1 MNTNTRSTQIRK
13 ELVVPPL
20 SNFVLACL
28 GDLMIGDQTLAALA
42 PNGIQAKADQIWKP
56 LEGADIV
63 VANLEA
69 PVTNR
74 SLARE
79 NKRYNLKTGSEILD
93 LFDSRFVL
101 GLANN
106 HMLDYGERGLL
117 DTIEALDSQ
126 NILHAGAGCNLEQA
140 RRPAVVNVAGV
151 VIGVVCAADLRFQP
165 ATYSSAGTFPA
176 HPDLLRKTIRE
187 VRQSVDV
194 VVVSIHAGTEFLPV
208 PSPIQLR
215 IAEVCLEEGARV
227 VNFHHAHCVSG
238 VLQHEHG
245 VVFFGTGN
253 YLFPYTI
260 PRGFRQWRESAAWTV
275 RLSNLGQEHRVEIQ
289 PIILDG
295 NGLPAKATQKQSRRI
310 LRSIQKYSC
319 RIRRRKHLSLW
330 RVCEMIKP
338 AYVWLSIVHYTDIC
352 RRSGIRSLL
361 KTLTEA
367 AKSQLGNNLC

>member
-1 MNTNTRSTQIRK
+1 
-13 ELVVPPL
+13 
-20 SNFVLACL
+20 
-28 GDLMIGDQTLAALA
+28 MIGNQSLAALA
-42 PNGIQAKADQIWKP
+42 PTGVQAKADQIWKP
-56 LEGADIV
+56 LEGTDIV

-69 PVTNR
+69 PITNR
-74 SLARE
+74 TTARK

-106 HMLDYGERGLL
+106 HILDYGERGLL

-126 NILHAGAGCNLEQA
+126 NIPHAGAGCNLEQA

-151 VIGVVCAADLRFQP
+151 TIGVVCAADPRFQP
-165 ATYSSAGTFPA
+165 ATNSSAGTFPA
-176 HPDLLRKTIRE
+176 HPDLLIETIQE
-187 VRQSVDV
+187 VRQRVDI

-215 IAEVCLEEGARV
+215 IAEVCLEEGVRI

-238 VLQHEHG
+238 VLQYEHG

-260 PRGFRQWRESAAWTV
+260 PWRFRQLRESAAWTV
-275 RLSNLGQEHRVEIQ
+275 RLSNIGQEHRVEIQ

-310 LRSIQKYSC
+310 LRRIQKYSC
-319 RIRRRKHLSLW
+319 RIRRMKHLSLW
-330 RVCEMIKP
+330 RVYEMIKP
-338 AYVWLSIVHYTDIC
+338 IYIWFSIVHYTDIC

-361 KTLTEA
+361 KTLTEV